1 MKTSKKLLSLFLA
14 LVMIITSC
22 SVGFTAFA
30 ADGNK
35 TDANNTYWKDEA
47 SAKAAFASLNSI
59 ADTYVPKLVN
69 IPAVKNI
76 LVNTLG
82 MDEKDVN
89 DNTGISEVVAGASPF
104 IMGLLGG
111 AGDKSAIIGEGKLN
125 EYYYSYLEGEGKQTI
140 GFYTLYDFCQ
150 KNQNAEG
157 DLGKYASETLPKLQA
172 LLDQYANAV
181 NAFGADMGEASE
193 ALDEFKKYLPQVD
206 SEGNPIG
213 EDTPIALTR
222 SQIRNL
228 DAGGKKLSECDPG
241 KAQTYIDYLND
252 MFKAYGSPERAENVA
267 DVFYYMRTNEGGVRF
282 LAARFVGTALL
293 GGAEIKPAG
302 ASKAVNF
309 DNYAE
314 VMGALYTLEQFC
326 TENGIDYASLSDEDK
341 AVVEESYDSALV
353 MMMLQTVLPEFN
365 TELSASSPYYEE
377 LCLGFMVF
385 TGEFGNLDAC
395 KSLVKEAKVTD
406 EQITKFWKHLT
417 NSPDDAEEP
426 GLGLTGYDKDKIVD
440 YLNSDSPFSALATK
454 YFLGYITDSSSSN
467 LIGEF
472 FIGNEEAGTKGFLE
486 DKNVANTYVLKD
498 KDYTNCYLFQNGKNG
513 TELAIFDR
521 LNAMMASEVIID
533 KFGDEMRQKG
543 NASSLR
549 DAAEPALY
557 TEDFFNFK
565 MQIKPHIKEVYNYN
579 NYKIPDELMVQVVN
593 ATLNSLLGQYLD
605 KESQI
610 GGIINSVLEGLL
622 ETPIELYNEAGTG
635 VLNDI
640 WLKLYENPIEEIFNL
655 LPTLTI
661 VLDELLVPIL
671 LNKEGDKYN
680 GFLYDL
686 LCTGDGILAPYTQEA
701 GNANVGLGALSID
714 LNTALPSILNWL
726 VGNQDKA
733 VEIVGTYP
741 ADGVYDS
748 NIPKF
753 LNIYVADKAIYGA
766 HLDGGLAKTLKNN
779 ESFSG
784 DNEYLADSIDE
795 AVTYIANF
803 ALDAINSYLE
813 KNEGDNRYDSEGT
826 VTQNGLNN
834 IFVALPQVIDELGK
848 KYIKDYEIK
857 DGNSLSDWTFTY
869 GNKIAVVDKEVK
881 NDDFDTVS
889 QKQNTVL
896 QRFKDYATKGDDEDN
911 PSNILGCFV
920 DILIGNWLNS
930 GLDLINDTIKD
941 DTNKITS
948 KLPLVQGLLYDALGG
963 FDKKSVITDVFNGLF
978 QLKRSDEASFSFSK
992 QDATGYV
999 GLSNKSGLFLLA
1011 NLQYD
1016 KTVGNKKETR
1026 GLIPVI
1032 LTIINPNDN
1041 NKADYKTDRVFKAN
1055 SPKLASSSKAKK
1067 SAAGTDYS
1075 KLLTKKNLKAA
1086 QKLVDALDT
1095 LLSSLLENT
1104 SLNGFDL
1111 DSTDNIFASVVSFA
1125 SGYLGYQ
1132 NTNDIVKLVNN
1143 YLYYIAG
1150 ESSTLKSKSGR
1161 VGTRPTKD
1169 GNVNKK
1175 KVYTPANLSNLVIQ
1189 TYSLVENIVDYL
1201 FYNQETGV
1209 LNTRDPNMLLADAV
1223 YGIISPDAVGVRLSD
1238 NYKDTAEVLFDAD
1251 HHNWNSFK
1259 VDITDANKKDGNYQ
1273 KNYLKFNFNK
1283 GDKKAFYN
1291 GLGESLGG
1299 IAAILGVLLTKS
1311 VQSEATPE
1319 LNYYSTLVYPL
1330 FTTMADA
1337 TGAGKVMSPEAF
1349 AKASAPQQLVDGI
1362 IAPVASLLDQIYDA
1376 PASFLLNLVKGVAGI
1391 INDDSI
1397 KGYITSALLPV
1408 INLANGAGTIVGYIS
1423 PTLAGKLGELIS
1435 GLTSGISA
1443 DSLGKNIIVNLINN
1457 ISIGSKQLR
1466 DYIELPNINWKR
1478 LNAAKSPAEVLLL
1491 VYGYLVD
1498 TVLGSDLISGI
1509 INSFAPDLTKILK
1522 KLDAAQLLT
1531 IISDVIA
1538 SVQSPTEMYWTFRE
1552 YAGKITNTFVY
1563 PQGILASDATKA
1575 VDQLD
1580 DLVAN
1585 VFPLLNGLGVTDIEG
1600 LNSLVND
1607 KLYTNDLLTKA
1618 AKGIY
1623 GALSKG
1629 TVGDVLK
1636 TIGLD
1641 VSTKGFAAYL
1651 TDKSYGKT
1659 YSSAA
1664 AKISK
1669 AKSGDKVESV
1679 NWGFTDGSAKA
1690 QTGFVNGLAAVLRPL
1705 NDVLAIFL
1713 AEGSLKDTVDLD
1725 VVKIAKMISAK
1736 GKTKLGEGEY
1746 GVTLDYKFSKGI
1758 FTLGVRSNVKTASGG
1773 PNVRNELK
1781 IDVAAIAKDLQAL
1794 LDESKGISLGTN
1806 GYESAVIPLLEAF
1819 MCDGVKTYKQY
1830 VKDYNKAKDNL
1841 LVNILNPV
1849 LNLVDDITTT
1859 PFDTVTKILP
1869 NVAYF
1874 IESNGVAQMVGNLL
1888 SPLTGKDGILGVLK
1902 KDGLDLDKLIKL
1914 IFAKDLGK
1922 IVADAL
1928 DLDVKLTIKLTDM
1941 SQTNVQVIVVP
1952 LVNKI
1957 LANNNLPITLPDI
1970 SFKKLASHGTI
1981 KVVKSAARNREGK
1994 FTTRQ
1999 VDSRQG
2005 ETLVAVLRYVSNLL
2019 IKNASG
2025 LKQIICG
2032 IDAVKNNDTIKNI
2045 VGCVF
2050 TQIGLAHQD
2059 DIVRAVFYL
2068 LTEQATDKFFDY
2080 SNFKYDDSYKFSFG
2094 DMDEEFCRKLNPMLD
2109 GLVGSLLE
2117 GGLAGLVAE
2126 KLYTDDLVAKLAT
2139 GLYGAVEGVNINDD
2153 IGSLTNLL
2161 AMTDIDFSAG
2171 NVAKLLTDGDY
2182 GRTYPDAAAVI
2193 RSAGSWKNVKAENLK
2208 FGVKDRDSFLNAL
2221 VAVLRPIYGVLDVL
2235 LNDASL
2241 NLFNL
2246 VKIPGSDAYSST
2258 IVPLLEAFGVYNIKT
2273 QYQYR
2278 EDCYKAYDNI
2288 LLDIINPLWDKVE
2301 DILNAPLET
2310 LMSILPNLSLFFA
2323 NDGLLQIVDNLL
2335 TPVTALLEALKPI
2348 VNVND
2353 ILKAVG
2359 LDVPKLLKDKVGLS
2373 LTKFDIYDLPGT
2385 LKPLVGADNVVHTI
2399 NSILGII
2406 KIKGNP
2412 LGLELPDIDWFQLAS
2427 HGEFVLNGTS
2437 QAATYGKRI
2446 YVVADEDETLIA
2458 LLRFLINTINYKDN
2472 YNQIVNLITGLL
2484 GDNVDESLA
2493 GTINDVLGMLKGD
2506 ADQVIADLVELLQQ
2520 IAG

>member
-14 LVMIITSC
+14 LVMVITSC

-35 TDANNTYWKDEA
+35 TDANNAYWNDEA
-47 SAKAAFASLNSI
+47 DAQAAFAALNSI
-59 ADTYVPKLVN
+59 ADTYVPKLLN

-76 LVNTLG
+76 LEGTLG
-82 MDEKDVN
+82 MEVKSD
-89 DNTGISEVVAGASPF
+89 TGISEVVAGASPF

-111 AGDKSAIIGEGKLN
+111 AVDKSAIIGEGKLN
-125 EYYYSYLEGEGKQTI
+125 EYYYSYLEGDGKQTI
-140 GFYTLYDFCQ
+140 SFYTLYDFCQ
-150 KNQNAEG
+150 KNQGAEG
-157 DLGKYASETLPKLQA
+157 ELGDYARETLPKLQK
-172 LLDQYANAV
+172 LLDQYSDALNAY
-181 NAFGADMGEASE
+181 GAEMSE
-193 ALDEFKKYLPQVD
+193 AEAALGDFMPYLPENEETLQ
-206 SEGNPIG
+206 GM
-213 EDTPIALTR
+213 TK
-222 SQIRNL
+222 SQLRNL
-228 DAGGKKLSECDPG
+228 PAGEKKLSELAPG

-252 MFKAYGSPERAENVA
+252 IFKSYNSPEKAENVA
-267 DVFYYMRTNEGGVRF
+267 DVFYYTMTNEGGARF
-282 LAARFVGTALL
+282 FSARFVGTALL

-302 ASKAVNF
+302 ASKAV
-309 DNYAE
+309 DLSNYAE
-314 VMGALYTLEQFC
+314 VMGAVYSLEQFC
-326 TENGIDYASLSDEDK
+326 TDSEIDYASLSDDEK
-341 AVVEESYDSALV
+341 AIVQEHYDSALI
-353 MMMLQTVLPEFN
+353 MMLLQAVLPEMN
-365 TELSASSPYYEE
+365 TSLSASSPYYEE
-377 LCLGFMVF
+377 MCIGLMVY
-385 TGEFGNLDAC
+385 TGAFGSLEECQKNVNDA
-395 KSLVKEAKVTD
+395 KITD

-417 NSPDDAEEP
+417 NSPDDPDEP
-426 GLGLTGYDKDKIVD
+426 GLGLTGYDKDKIVE
-440 YLNSDSPFSALATK
+440 YLNSDSPFSPQATK

-467 LIGEF
+467 MIGEF
-472 FIGNEEAGTKGFLE
+472 FIGNEAEGTKGFLE
-486 DKNVANTYVLKD
+486 DKGVANTFVLKD
-498 KDYTNCYLFQNGKNG
+498 NDYNTAYIFKNGKDG
-513 TELAIFDR
+513 KELALFDR
-521 LNAMMASEVIID
+521 LNVMMASELLID
-533 KFGDEMRQKG
+533 KFGDDLRQKG
-543 NASSLR
+543 DASNLR
-549 DAAEPALY
+549 DVAEPALY
-557 TEDFFNFK
+557 TEDFFNFNERI
-565 MQIKPHIKEVYNYN
+565 QPHITEKYDYN
-579 NYKIPDELMVQVVN
+579 NYKIKDELMVGVVN
-593 ATLNSLLGQYLD
+593 STLNSLLGQYLD
-605 KESQI
+605 PETQI

-622 ETPIELYNEAGTG
+622 ETPIELYNDKGTG

-640 WLKLYENPIEEIFNL
+640 WFKLYDDPISEIFNL

-671 LNKEGDKYN
+671 LNTEGDKYN

-686 LCTGDGILAPYTQEA
+686 LCTGDGILAQYTQEA
-701 GNANVGLGALSID
+701 GNTNIGLGTLNID
-714 LNTALPSILNWL
+714 LNKALPSILNWL
-726 VGNQDKA
+726 VGNQEKA
-733 VEIVGTYP
+733 VEIVGTYS
-741 ADGVYDS
+741 ADGGYDS
-748 NIPKF
+748 NVPKF
-753 LNIYVADKAIYGA
+753 LNIYVADKALYGA
-766 HLDGGLAKTLKNN
+766 HLDGGLAKVLKNI
-779 ESFSG
+779 ETFSG
-784 DNEYLADSIDE
+784 DNAYLADSIDE

-803 ALDAINSYLE
+803 ALDAINTYLE
-813 KNEGDNRYDSEGT
+813 NNADDHRYDSEGT
-826 VTQNGLNN
+826 VTQSGLNN
-834 IFVALPQVIDELGK
+834 VFVALPQIIDELGK
-848 KYIKDYEIK
+848 KFIKEYEIK
-857 DGNSLSDWTFTY
+857 GDDGTALSDWTYTY
-869 GNKIAVVDKEVK
+869 GNKIAIVDKAVK
-881 NDDFDTVS
+881 NDAFDSVK

-896 QRFKDYATKGDDEDN
+896 QGFKDYATKDD
-911 PSNILGCFV
+911 PAGVLGAFV
-920 DILIGNWLNS
+920 DILIGNWMNS
-930 GLDLINDTIKD
+930 ALDLINDTIKD

-978 QLKRSDEASFSFSK
+978 QLKRSDAASFTFSK

-999 GLSNKSGLFLLA
+999 GFSNTSGFFLLSN
-1011 NLQYD
+1011 LQF
-1016 KTVGNKKETR
+1016 KKGDEVH

-1032 LTIINPNDN
+1032 LTIINPNDST
-1041 NKADYKTDRVFKAN
+1041 KADYKTDRVFKAT
-1055 SPKLASSSKAKK
+1055 SPKLASSSKVKK

-1086 QKLVDALDT
+1086 QKLVDVLDT

-1111 DSTDNIFASVVSFA
+1111 DSTDNIMASVVSFA

-1150 ESSTLKSKSGR
+1150 ESSTLKSVSGR
-1161 VGTRPTKD
+1161 VGTRPTKNGD
-1169 GNVNKK
+1169 VNKK

-1201 FYNQETGV
+1201 FYNQETGL
-1209 LNTRDPNMLLADAV
+1209 LNKSDPNMLLADAV
-1223 YGIISPDAVGVRLSD
+1223 YGIISPDAVGIRLSD
-1238 NYKDTAEVLFDAD
+1238 DYKATADVLFDKD

-1259 VDITDANKKDGNYQ
+1259 VEITDANAKDGNYQ
-1273 KNYLKFNFNK
+1273 KNYLKFDFAK
-1283 GDKKAFYN
+1283 GNKKAFYN

-1319 LNYYSTLVYPL
+1319 KNYYSTLVYPL
-1330 FTTMADA
+1330 FKTMADA
-1337 TGAGKVMSPEAF
+1337 TGASGVMSPADF
-1349 AKASAPQQLVDGI
+1349 AKASAPQQLIQGI
-1362 IAPVASLLDQIYDA
+1362 ITPVASVLDQIYDA

-1397 KGYITSALLPV
+1397 KGYITNAILPV
-1408 INLANGAGTIVGYIS
+1408 VNLANGAATVVGYLS
-1423 PTLAGKLGELIS
+1423 PTLSAKLVELIGS
-1435 GLTSGISA
+1435 LTSGLSA
-1443 DSLGKNIIVNLINN
+1443 DALGKNIIVNLINN
-1457 ISIGSKQLR
+1457 ITIGSKQLR

-1491 VYGYLVD
+1491 IYAYLVD

-1509 INSFAPDLTKILK
+1509 VNSFAPGLTDILK
-1522 KLDAAQLLT
+1522 KLDATQLLT

-1538 SVQSPTEMYWTFRE
+1538 SVQSPTEIYWTFRE

-1580 DLVAN
+1580 DIVAN

-1600 LNSLVND
+1600 LNALVND
-1607 KLYTNDLLTKA
+1607 KLYTNALLTTA

-1629 TVGDVLK
+1629 TVGEVFK
-1636 TIGLD
+1636 TIGID
-1641 VSTKGFAAYL
+1641 VSTKGFADYL

-1664 AKISK
+1664 AKLRK
-1669 AKSGDKVESV
+1669 TKSWDKIDSL
-1679 NWGFTDGSAKA
+1679 NWGFTDGSSKA
-1690 QTGFVNGLAAVLRPL
+1690 QTGFINGLAAVLRPL
-1705 NDVLAIFL
+1705 NDVLAVFL
-1713 AEGSLKDTVDLD
+1713 AEGSLKGVVDLD
-1725 VVKIAKMISAK
+1725 VVKIAKLISAQ

-1781 IDVAAIAKDLQAL
+1781 IDVEAIAKDLQKL
-1794 LDESKGISLGTN
+1794 LDGSKGISLGTN

-1830 VKDYNKAKDNL
+1830 LKDYNKAKDNL
-1841 LVNILNPV
+1841 LVNVLKPV
-1849 LNLVDDITTT
+1849 FGLVDDITTT

-1874 IESNGVAQMVGNLL
+1874 IESNGVAQLVGNLL
-1888 SPLTGKDGILGVLK
+1888 APLTGKDGILGVLK

-1928 DLDVKLTIKLTDM
+1928 DLDVKLKIKLTDM

-1957 LANNNLPITLPDI
+1957 LQKNNLPLTLPDF
-1970 SFKKLASHGTI
+1970 SFKTLASHGTI
-1981 KVVKSAARNREGK
+1981 QVVKSAARNSEGK

-1999 VDSRQG
+1999 VKSRQG

-2025 LKQIICG
+2025 LKKIICG
-2032 IDAVKNNDTIKNI
+2032 IDAVKKNDTIKNI

-2109 GLVGSLLE
+2109 GMIGSLLE
-2117 GGLAGLVAE
+2117 GGLAGLVSE
-2126 KLYTDDLVAKLAT
+2126 KLYTDNLVAKLAT
-2139 GLYGAVEGVNINDD
+2139 GLYGAIEGVNINDN
-2153 IGSLTNLL
+2153 IGSLTDLL
-2161 AMTDIDFSAG
+2161 AMTDIDFSTG
-2171 NVAKLLTDGDY
+2171 NVASLLVNGDY

-2193 RSAGSWKNVKAENLK
+2193 RSAGSWKNVNADSLK

-2221 VAVLRPIYGVLDVL
+2221 VSVLRPLYGVLDVL
-2235 LNDASL
+2235 LNDAAL
-2241 NLFNL
+2241 NIFDL

-2258 IVPLLEAFGVYNIKT
+2258 IVPLLEAFGVYNIRT

-2278 EDCYKAYDNI
+2278 EDIYKAYDNI

-2335 TPVTALLEALKPI
+2335 TPVSALLEAVKPI

-2359 LDVPKLLKDKVGLS
+2359 LDIPKLLKDKVGLT

-2385 LKPLVGADNVVHTI
+2385 LKPLVGADNFVNTI

-2412 LGLELPDIDWFQLAS
+2412 LGLVLPDIDWFQLAS
-2427 HGEFVLNGTS
+2427 HGKFVLNGTS